1 MAAYQ
6 NIAFSIAGPVPTER
20 RRRILLADDD
30 EVGRRVLAEYL
41 EQEGYQ
47 VQQAADGRQA
57 LATIAN
63 SLPDLIIL
71 DVKMP
76 ELDGLE
82 VVRRVHARSTVPI
95 IILSALSDD
104 IDRVAGLSA
113 GSDDYVTKPVQPR
126 ELLLRIQ
133 ALLRRADAAEAAQ
146 PLLEGDLRFDDLII
160 RPRLRVVEREGVS
173 IELSAN
179 EFDLIYFLASHPRQ
193 VFTRQQLLNHV
204 WHYDYFGDASTVTV
218 HMSRLR
224 KKVEVDPANPRHLRT
239 VWNIGYKFEP

>member
-1 MAAYQ
+1 MTAYQ
-6 NIAFSIAGPVPTER
+6 NIAFSIAGPAPTER
-20 RRRILLADDD
+20 GRRILLADDD
-30 EVGRRVLAEYL
+30 EVGRCVLAEYL

-57 LATIAN
+57 LAAIA
-63 SLPDLIIL
+63 SFLPDLIIV

-146 PLLEGDLRFDDLII
+146 
-160 RPRLRVVEREGVS
+160 
-173 IELSAN
+173 
-179 EFDLIYFLASHPRQ
+179 
-193 VFTRQQLLNHV
+193 
-204 WHYDYFGDASTVTV
+204 
-218 HMSRLR
+218 
-224 KKVEVDPANPRHLRT
+224 
-239 VWNIGYKFEP
+239 